1 MQLRSFMMRLIQT
14 AGVASCVAAVALGLS
29 ACSSGALPPVSRTSL
44 TDAELFSRS
53 MEGSSLSI
61 RSGSYAN
68 ALELADRAVA
78 FTPDSAWAHYDR
90 AVALQHL
97 MRTNDA
103 IAAYRLAQSLF
114 PRTDTRGRSIAIYGV
129 ARALEDAG
137 RCEGAAAAYGEFAAF
152 VERSDPEAASM
163 ARSNAR
169 ECGQAHLRGGD
180 ATASEMS
187 NDVVDGQYERA
198 LRRADVAAAVAGTT
212 DDGPRSPWVDYNR
225 GVALS
230 ALGRTD
236 DAVRAFESAEVGF
249 SADDG
254 ALGAHQ
260 SKGWGKSIAIYGR
273 ARALDNA
280 GRCIEASRAYREYAT
295 LAPGRAQAEVA
306 LATSRKCKPL
316 TGPSV
321 MTTR

>member
-1 MQLRSFMMRLIQT
+1 MLRLIQT
-14 AGVASCVAAVALGLS
+14 ARVTSCMALVALGLT
-29 ACSSGALPPVSRTSL
+29 ACSSSALPPVSRALLTSADL
-44 TDAELFSRS
+44 SNQYE
-53 MEGSSLSI
+53 ESSAQSI
-61 RSGSYAN
+61 RMGSYTN
-68 ALELADRAVA
+68 ALELADRGVA
-78 FTPDSAWAHYDR
+78 FRPKSAWAHYDR

-114 PRTDTRGRSIAIYGV
+114 PRSDVRGRSIAIYGV
-129 ARALEDAG
+129 ARALDEAG
-137 RCEGAAAAYGEFAAF
+137 RCEGAAAAYAEFAVF
-152 VERSDPEAASM
+152 VDRSDPGAASM

-187 NDVVDGQYERA
+187 SAVVDGDYERA
-198 LRRADVAAAVAGTT
+198 LRQADLAAAMATPP
-212 DDGPRSPWVDYNR
+212 DGGARSPWVDYNR
-225 GVALS
+225 AVALS
-230 ALGRTD
+230 ELGRTD
-236 DAVRAFESAEVGF
+236 DAVRAFESAEVAF

-254 ALGAHQ
+254 ALGAHP

-280 GRCIEASRAYREYAT
+280 GRCAEASTAYREYAT

-306 LATSRKCKPL
+306 LATSKKCKPL
-316 TGPSV
+316 VGPSV